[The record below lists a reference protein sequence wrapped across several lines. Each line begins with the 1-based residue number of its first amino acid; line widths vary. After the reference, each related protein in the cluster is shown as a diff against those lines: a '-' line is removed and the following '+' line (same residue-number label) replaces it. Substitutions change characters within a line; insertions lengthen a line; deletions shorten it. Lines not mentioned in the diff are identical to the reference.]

1 MASIRPKNE
10 KSMSKHRWLW
20 WLGPISGFI
29 CLVWFLI
36 RVIPKPSRASYPCQR
51 AAFPIA
57 SGFVVWLLGLG
68 GSTLIFRRAKKHLS
82 SARYFSGLL
91 CVAASI
97 GCIWVCLALNADK
110 QLKAA
115 GSTPANSPIG
125 IARGVHPGR
134 VVWVHEPNA
143 TTWNGPGTG
152 DGYWWQSNHTNQQ
165 VVNSMVQQA
174 ICALAGQADISNAW
188 DAIIRNFN
196 QTHDKGNIGY
206 TSGEKF
212 MIKVNFVDMIAVRGG
227 AGATDYNFV
236 SVNHHPDYPICSPQI
251 MHTLLDQ
258 LVNVVGVS
266 QSDITIGDPTCLWC
280 NEFYDMIQPDFPN
293 VHYLDYLGWY
303 NRTQATLSGVRFYWS
318 TTHAN
323 GKTPDYVMQSYVD
336 AEYFINL
343 PTLKSHHNVAGI
355 TVCGK
360 NHYGSIRR
368 PDESGYYDMHS
379 DAPYTVSASGNYRP
393 MVDLMGHSDMGGKTM
408 LCLVDGLYAGQHGK
422 NPPGFDHPVPLRWQ
436 MPPFNNDWPSSIFVS
451 QDQVATDSVG
461 FDFLVN
467 EWPDATGPAHEGTDD
482 YLHEAAQADN
492 PASGTFYDPEGDG
505 TRLSSLGVHE
515 HWNNP
520 TDKQYTRNLGTGDG
534 IELVKVSLTPN
545 VDYNDDGKVN
555 FEDFAVFAQY
565 WHQAGSLADIAP
577 QPVPDGV
584 VDYKDLFVFCQNWL
598 AATRIPPLPAQAAS
612 PSPADNASGVSTD
625 ANLSWSAGAGAESH
639 DVYFGTVDPPPF
651 IVNQTASIFDP
662 GTLDQSKTYYWQI
675 DEINGWGSTAG
686 SIWQFST
693 SAPGLSDTT
702 DDMSGTVSAFGDNS
716 ASGEGAAQAFD
727 NNTATKWLDF
737 KMKDIGYSWIQYQY
751 ASGKTSVVTEYT
763 ITSANDSPERD
774 PKSWNI
780 LGSNNGGASWDTLD
794 TRTGELFT
802 TRFEKRTFWFT
813 NSTGYN
819 IYRLDITAVR
829 DIGAA
834 NSVQLAEIELIG
846 TSPQ

>member
-1 MASIRPKNE
+1 MVPIRPKSVKNIH
-10 KSMSKHRWLW
+10 KHRWLW

-57 SGFVVWLLGLG
+57 SGFIVWLLGLG
-68 GSTLIFRRAKKHLS
+68 GSALIFRRAKKHLAG
-82 SARYFSGLL
+82 ARYFSGLL
-91 CVAASI
+91 CVAVSI
-97 GCIWVCLALNADK
+97 GCIWVCLAINADK

-125 IARGVHPGR
+125 IGRGVHPGR
-134 VVWVHEPNA
+134 VVWVHEPDA
-143 TTWNGPGTG
+143 TTWDGPGTG
-152 DGYWWQSNHTNQQ
+152 EYWWQSNHTNQQ
-165 VVNSMVQQA
+165 AVNSMVEHA
-174 ICALAGQADISNAW
+174 ICALAGESNISNAW

-196 QTHDKGNIGY
+196 QTHGNGDVGY
-206 TSGEKF
+206 TSGEKI

-266 QSDITIGDPTCLWC
+266 QSDITIGDPTCLWP

-303 NRTQATLSGVRFYWS
+303 NRTQATLSGVHFYWS
-318 TTHAN
+318 TPHAD

-355 TVCGK
+355 TVSGK

-379 DAPYTVSASGNYRP
+379 DAPFTVSASGNYRP
-393 MVDLMGHSDMGGKTM
+393 MVDLMGHRDMGGKT
-408 LCLVDGLYAGQHGK
+408 LLSLVDGLYAGKHGSLLYPIK
-422 NPPGFDHPVPLRWQ
+422 WLTA
-436 MPPFNNDWPSSIFVS
+436 PFNDDWPSSIFVS
-451 QDQVATDSVG
+451 QDQVAMDSVA
-461 FDFLVN
+461 FDFLVT
-467 EWPDATGPAHEGTDD
+467 EWPEAGGPGHEGTDD
-482 YLHEAAQADN
+482 YLHETAEANN

-520 TDKQYTRNLGTGDG
+520 TDKQYTRNLGTGNG
-534 IELVKVSLTPN
+534 IELLKVSLTPN

-565 WHQAGSLADIAP
+565 WRQTGSPADIAP

-584 VDYKDLFVFCQNWL
+584 VDYKDLFVFCENWL
-598 AATRIPPLPAQAAS
+598 AATKIPPLPAGASS
-612 PSPADNASGVSTD
+612 PSPINGSSGISTD
-625 ANLSWSAGAGAESH
+625 ANLSWSAGTGAESH

-651 IVNQTASIFDP
+651 IGNQTGTLFDP

-675 DEINGWGSTAG
+675 DEINGWGLTAG

-702 DDMSGTVSAFGDNS
+702 DDHAGTISAFGDN
-716 ASGEGAAQAFD
+716 ASKGEGAAQAFD
-727 NNTATKWLDF
+727 NSNSTKWLDF
-737 KMKDIGYSWIQYQY
+737 TTTTSWIQYQY
-751 ASGKTSVVTEYT
+751 ASSKKSVVTEYT
-763 ITSANDSPERD
+763 ITSANDFQERD
-774 PKSWNI
+774 PTNWNL
-780 LGSNNGGASWDTLD
+780 LGSNTGGSSWVTLD

-802 TRFEKRTFWFT
+802 ARFQKRSFLFT
-813 NSTGYN
+813 NSTAYN
-819 IYRLDITAVR
+819 IYRLSITQLRGPAPT
-829 DIGAA
+829 A
-834 NSVQLAEIELIG
+834 VQLAEIELIG
-846 TSPQ
+846 TAPQ